1 MTCGDDFREAL
12 TRPWPLPLSIPAVT
26 VVAAAAAASPLPLR
40 YPGFSS
46 PFSRPTRQQRRRPW
60 WVENLAVIVV
70 AILAVVVPPIPD
82 LVVFVTPTRDR
93 SPSRRDGRKRTTQTP
108 NERYRGPAVVV
119 PPAAAEVVVD
129 LRRLPPGFRLKAGV
143 PRRRRADEGVEP
155 VSQGDGGVRVPGP
168 VEEVPLARSAAAYFA
183 LRASSRVSAHSS
195 ASRIAAFQGSSPF
208 SRKRS
213 VYARDS
219 RSSSSVCRSVF
230 VKRKEVS
237 DGS

>member
-1 MTCGDDFREAL
+1 MTCGDNFREAL

-26 VVAAAAAASPLPLR
+26 AVAAAAAASPLPLR

-46 PFSRPTRQQRRRPW
+46 PFSRPRRQQRRRPW

-82 LVVFVTPTRDR
+82 LVVFVTRTRDR
-93 SPSRRDGRKRTTQTP
+93 SRSRRDGRKRTTQTP

-129 LRRLPPGFRLKAGV
+129 LRRLPPGFRLQAGV

-168 VEEVPLARSAAAYFA
+168 VEEVPLASERRRL
-183 LRASSRVSAHSS
+183 LRLARILPRERPLLGLAQPHVPGEFPVLEEEERV
-195 ASRIAAFQGSSPF
+195 REGL
-208 SRKRS
+208 
-213 VYARDS
+213 
-219 RSSSSVCRSVF
+219 
-230 VKRKEVS
+230 EVVEFRLS
-237 DGS
+237 LCFCEEERG